1 MMRNCRSAARSS
13 ALWLVFF
20 AIGCGGGG
28 EPSSDPVGPQAG
40 PGFMVGDWIA
50 ESMVVTSL
58 INPDVSPDIVQFGAA
73 FTLTV
78 QPSGRY
84 TAILSGYGQSS
95 SESGTLTVEGT
106 ELVFRRELPTAGE
119 SRAVWERNGSAVI
132 FSGATNFDFNLD
144 GTTEAASVR
153 TVLVPR

>member
-13 ALWLVFF
+13 ALWLAFF
-20 AIGCGGGG
+20 TIGCGGGG
-28 EPSSDPVGPQAG
+28 EPSSDPVGPQTG

-78 QPSGRY
+78 QPSGKVHGHS
-84 TAILSGYGQSS
+84 LG
-95 SESGTLTVEGT
+95 
-106 ELVFRRELPTAGE
+106 
-119 SRAVWERNGSAVI
+119 
-132 FSGATNFDFNLD
+132 
-144 GTTEAASVR
+144 VR
-153 TVLVPR
+153 PVLE